1 MLYQSIVLLWP
12 QIIPTALRWATL
24 NPDIGLRWALI
35 SAGIIVTLTI
45 PVALLLRPITTEQL
59 HLIEEER
66 KKEAAAKAQAQ
77 AQASNTAPIELAEQK
92 KDPETATPEPKV
104 VTTNEDVVNDPAARE
119 KLLTPTGP
127 GAIQSAPAAAAA
139 APAEPKKVS
148 KVAGALAYFKLMPPL
163 FTEPI
168 YLIHAVH
175 FAVIYTLDNIFLTIT
190 FDDFTNVC
198 INSYCEL
205 EN

>member
-1 MLYQSIVLLWP
+1 MTCSINKIVLLWP

-77 AQASNTAPIELAEQK
+77 AQAQASNAPIELAEQK

-104 VTTNEDVVNDPAARE
+104 VTTNEDAVNDPAARE

-127 GAIQSAPAAAAA
+127 GAIQSAPAAA

-198 INSYCEL
+198 E
-205 EN
+205 